1 LFALRFISLILFLQK
16 YNPDNFAPTVGK
28 NKELT
33 MSSPASIMGHPIHP
47 MLIPFPIA
55 LWVFSLVADI
65 VSLLRTDPSKAA
77 GWSWM
82 AFWTLLAG
90 CLGAVVAAVFG
101 IIDWLSIKDHEV
113 KKVANWHARF
123 NVLALL
129 LFAASWYLRRGVD
142 FTNPNG
148 GLKMPI
154 ALSVVGVIV
163 VTISGWL
170 GGELVFK
177 YGVAVNPQ
185 NDSRT

>member
-1 LFALRFISLILFLQK
+1 MA
-16 YNPDNFAPTVGK
+16 
-28 NKELT
+28 
-33 MSSPASIMGHPIHP
+33 SPASIMGHPIHP

-65 VSLLRTDPSKAA
+65 IYLWRGNP
-77 GWSWM
+77 GWAWM
-82 AFWTLLAG
+82 ASWTLLAG
-90 CLGAVVAAVFG
+90 CIGAVAAAIFG

-129 LFAASWYLRRGVD
+129 LFAISWYLRRGVD
-142 FTNPNG
+142 FGNPNG
-148 GLKMPI
+148 KLTLPI
-154 ALSVVGVIV
+154 ALSVVGIIA

-177 YGVAVNPQ
+177 HGVAVNPQ
-185 NDSRT
+185 NDSRVEEAAKARLS